1 MDAGLPIRKYIQIRD
16 ILTVYIVL
24 KEFQVHKLKNLLLGG
39 VVFALIITN
48 FSVVQGQGIKMGFV
62 NDEKIKTEYRAWQKA
77 QEQWELEA
85 KAWEDEAI
93 TMQEELREL
102 EGEFEKQ
109 KLILSE
115 EKKREKEATINVK
128 KENLDA
134 FTRRIFGPGGEAE
147 RKQQALLSPL
157 LENVT
162 KAIEAIAEENAYDV
176 IFTLQSGLGY
186 INPDLD
192 LTDKVLNHLENV
204 AE

>member
-1 MDAGLPIRKYIQIRD
+1 MYR
-16 ILTVYIVL
+16 
-24 KEFQVHKLKNLLLGG
+24 FKNLLLGG
-39 VVFALIITN
+39 VALALILSN
-48 FSVVQGQGIKMGFV
+48 YSVVQAQSVKMGFV

-85 KAWEDEAI
+85 KAWEEEAI
-93 TMQEELREL
+93 AMQEELREL
-102 EGEFEKQ
+102 EEDFNKQ

-115 EKKREKEATINVK
+115 EKKREKEAAINVK

-134 FTRRIFGPGGEAE
+134 YTRRIFGPGGEAE
-147 RKQQALLSPL
+147 RKQSALLSPL

-162 KAIEAIAEENAYDV
+162 KAIEAIAIDNSYDV
-176 IFTLQSGLGY
+176 IFTMQSGLGY

-192 LTDKVLNHLENV
+192 LTDKVLSHLEDV